1 MTKVSHDVHVDE
13 NLHGSLL
20 WVKLSVVQYNVW
32 YGIVDLL
39 NLTKNVVGVDGL
51 TTNLDASCRGKSL
64 VNDTVGV
71 LSAYLVSSSTPYD
84 SFDVVSE

>member
-20 WVKLSVVQYNVW
+20 WVKLAIIQNNVW
-32 YGIVDLL
+32 NGIVDLL
-39 NLTKNVVGVDGL
+39 NLTKYVVGVDGL

-64 VNDTVGV
+64 VNDTVSV
-71 LSAYLVSSSTPYD
+71 LIAYLVAFATPYD
-84 SFDVVSE
+84 SFDVVSK